1 VTDAP
6 VATTHRVIK
15 MASHPDGALDDDDFE
30 LVDEPVP
37 EPADGEALVRTLYL
51 SLDPAIRVWMNGIDT
66 YVPGIHVGDVM
77 RAGGLGEVV
86 QSRNAAYSEGDLV
99 FGMMQWS
106 EYSIARAGPDG
117 MMTLP
122 RQEPITAFL
131 SVLGVTGLT
140 AYFGMFDVAQPKE
153 GETVV
158 VSGAA
163 GAVGSVAGQIGKIIG
178 CRVVGIAG
186 GPAKCAWITDELGF
200 DAWIDYK
207 SEDVAT
213 RLRETC
219 PDGIDV
225 FFDNVG
231 GIVLNEVLARINLK
245 ARIVLCGAISR
256 YNEAV
261 LPPGPSN
268 YFNLTPKR
276 ARMEG
281 FIILDYVPRFP
292 EAFEALGRWQS
303 EGKLVQ
309 KEDVAVGL
317 ENAPRTLMR
326 LFTGENFGKQLL
338 RIVDQPLP

>member
-1 VTDAP
+1 VTEAP
-6 VATTHRVIK
+6 AEASHRVIK
-15 MASHPDGALDDDDFE
+15 MASHPDGALEDGDFE
-30 LVDEPVP
+30 LVDAPVP

-86 QSRNAAYSEGDLV
+86 QSRNAAYTEGDLV

-106 EYSIARAGPDG
+106 EYCIARAGPDG

-163 GAVGSVAGQIGKIIG
+163 GAVGSVAGQIGKIMG

-186 GPAKCAWITDELGF
+186 GPEKCAWITDELGF

-207 SEDVAT
+207 SEDVAA

-231 GIVLNEVLARINLK
+231 GEILDAVLGQINLH
-245 ARIVLCGAISR
+245 ARVALCGAISQ
-256 YNEAV
+256 YDTAE
-261 LPPGPSN
+261 LSPGPRN
-268 YFNLTPKR
+268 FLNLIPQR
-276 ARMEG
+276 GRVEG
-281 FIILDYVPRFP
+281 FILLDYRDRFVD
-292 EAFEALGRWQS
+292 AILQLGQWVQ
-303 EGKLVQ
+303 EGRIRYA
-309 KEDVAVGL
+309 EDIVDGL
-317 ENAPRTLMR
+317 ENAPAAFRR
-326 LFTGENFGKQLL
+326 LFSGENTGKL
-338 RIVDQPLP
+338 IVKVAE

>member
-1 VTDAP
+1 MTDAP
-6 VATTHRVIK
+6 VAASHRVIK
-15 MASHPDGALDDDDFE
+15 MASHPSGALEDDDFD
-30 LVDEPVP
+30 LVDERVP

-86 QSRNAAYSEGDLV
+86 QSRNAAYTEGDLV

-106 EYSIARAGPDG
+106 EYCIARAGPDG

-186 GPAKCAWITDELGF
+186 GPEKCAWITDELGF

-207 SEDVAT
+207 SQDVAA

-225 FFDNVG
+225 YFDNVG
-231 GIVLNEVLARINLK
+231 GEILDAVLGQINLHARI
-245 ARIVLCGAISR
+245 ALCGAISQ
-256 YNEAV
+256 YDTAE
-261 LPPGPSN
+261 LSPGPRN
-268 YFNLTPKR
+268 VLNLIPQR
-276 ARMEG
+276 GRMEG
-281 FIILDYVPRFP
+281 FILLDYRDRFVD
-292 EAFEALGRWQS
+292 AILQLGQWVQ
-303 EGKLVQ
+303 EGRIRYA
-309 KEDVAVGL
+309 EDIVDGL
-317 ENAPRTLMR
+317 ENAPGAFRR
-326 LFTGENFGKQLL
+326 LFTGENTGKL
-338 RIVDQPLP
+338 IVKVAE

>member
-1 VTDAP
+1 VTEAP
-6 VATTHRVIK
+6 ADTSHRVIK
-15 MASHPDGALDDDDFE
+15 MASHPDGALEDDDFE
-30 LVDEPVP
+30 LVDAPVP

-86 QSRNAAYSEGDLV
+86 QSRNAAYTEGDLV

-106 EYSIARAGPDG
+106 EYCIARAGPDG

-186 GPAKCAWITDELGF
+186 GPEKCAWITDELGF

-207 SEDVAT
+207 SEDVAA

-231 GIVLNEVLARINLK
+231 GEILDAVLGQINLHARI
-245 ARIVLCGAISR
+245 ALCGAISQ
-256 YNEAV
+256 YDTAE
-261 LPPGPSN
+261 LSPGPRN
-268 YFNLTPKR
+268 FLNLIPQR
-276 ARMEG
+276 GRVEG
-281 FIILDYVPRFP
+281 FILLDYRDRFVD
-292 EAFEALGRWQS
+292 AILQLGQWVQ
-303 EGKLVQ
+303 EGRIRYA
-309 KEDVAVGL
+309 EDIVDGL
-317 ENAPRTLMR
+317 ENAPAAFRR
-326 LFTGENFGKQLL
+326 LFSGENTGKL
-338 RIVDQPLP
+338 IVKVAE

>member
-1 VTDAP
+1 MTGAS
-6 VATTHRVIK
+6 VATNHRVIK
-15 MASHPDGALDDDDFE
+15 MASHPAGALEDDDFE

-86 QSRNAAYSEGDLV
+86 QSRNAAYTEGDLV

-106 EYSIARAGPDG
+106 EYCIARAGPDG
-117 MMTLP
+117 MMALP

-186 GPAKCAWITDELGF
+186 GPEKCAWITDELGL

-207 SEDVAT
+207 SQDVAA

-225 FFDNVG
+225 YFDNVG
-231 GIVLNEVLARINLK
+231 GEILDAVLGQINLHARI
-245 ARIVLCGAISR
+245 ALCGAISQ
-256 YNEAV
+256 YDTAV
-261 LPPGPSN
+261 LSPGPRN
-268 YFNLTPKR
+268 VLNLIPQR
-276 ARMEG
+276 GRMEG
-281 FIILDYVPRFP
+281 FILLDYRDRFVD
-292 EAFEALGRWQS
+292 AILQLGQWVQ
-303 EGKLVQ
+303 EGRIRYA
-309 KEDVAVGL
+309 EDIVDGL
-317 ENAPRTLMR
+317 ENAPGAFRR
-326 LFTGENFGKQLL
+326 LFTGENTGKL
-338 RIVDQPLP
+338 IVKVAE

>member
-1 VTDAP
+1 VTGAP
-6 VATTHRVIK
+6 VATNHRVIK
-15 MASHPDGALDDDDFE
+15 MASHPAGALEDDDFE

-86 QSRNAAYSEGDLV
+86 QSRNAAYTEGDLV

-106 EYSIARAGPDG
+106 EYCIARAGPDG

-186 GPAKCAWITDELGF
+186 GPEKCAWITDELGF
-200 DAWIDYK
+200 DASIDYK
-207 SEDVAT
+207 SEDVAA

-231 GIVLNEVLARINLK
+231 GEILDAVLGQINLHARI
-245 ARIVLCGAISR
+245 ALCGAISQ
-256 YNEAV
+256 YDTAE
-261 LPPGPSN
+261 LSPGPRN
-268 YFNLTPKR
+268 VLNLIPQR
-276 ARMEG
+276 GRMEG
-281 FIILDYVPRFP
+281 FILLDYRDRFVD
-292 EAFEALGRWQS
+292 AILQLGQWVQ
-303 EGKLVQ
+303 EGRIRYA
-309 KEDVAVGL
+309 EDIVDGL
-317 ENAPRTLMR
+317 ENAPAAFRR
-326 LFTGENFGKQLL
+326 LFTGENTGKL
-338 RIVDQPLP
+338 IVKVAD

>member
-1 VTDAP
+1 VTDP
-6 VATTHRVIK
+6 TVATTQRVIK
-15 MASHPDGALDDDDFE
+15 MAAHPAGALQDSDFE
-30 LVDEPVP
+30 VVDAPVP

-86 QSRNAAYSEGDLV
+86 QSRNAAFTEGDLV

-106 EYSIARAGPDG
+106 EYCVARAGPDG

-131 SVLGVTGLT
+131 SVYGVTGLT
-140 AYFGMFDVAQPKE
+140 AYFGMLDVAQPKE

-163 GAVGSVAGQIGKIIG
+163 GAVGSVAGQIGKILG

-186 GPAKCAWITDELGF
+186 GPEKCAWLTDELGF

-207 SEDVAT
+207 SEDVAA

-231 GIVLNEVLARINLK
+231 GEILDAVLGQINLHARI
-245 ARIVLCGAISR
+245 ALCGAISQ
-256 YNEAV
+256 YDTAELA
-261 LPPGPSN
+261 PGPRN
-268 YFNLTPKR
+268 ILNLIPQR
-276 ARMEG
+276 GRMEG
-281 FIILDYVPRFP
+281 FILLDYRDRFLDGILQ
-292 EAFEALGRWQS
+292 LGQWVEEGRIRYS
-303 EGKLVQ
+303 EHIV
-309 KEDVAVGL
+309 DGL
-317 ENAPRTLMR
+317 ENAPAAFRK
-326 LFTGENFGKQLL
+326 LFSGENTGKL
-338 RIVDQPLP
+338 IVKVAE

>member
-6 VATTHRVIK
+6 VATTQRVIK
-15 MASHPDGALDDDDFE
+15 MAAHPAGALKDSDFDV
-30 LVDEPVP
+30 VDAPVP

-86 QSRNAAYSEGDLV
+86 QSRSTAYTEGDLV

-106 EYSIARAGPDG
+106 EYCVARAGPEG
-117 MMTLP
+117 MMTVP
-122 RQEPITAFL
+122 RQDPITAFL
-131 SVLGVTGLT
+131 SVYGVTGLT
-140 AYFGMFDVAQPKE
+140 AYFGMLDVAQPKE
-153 GETVV
+153 RETVV

-186 GPAKCAWITDELGF
+186 GPEKCAWITDELGF

-207 SEDVAT
+207 SEDVAA

-231 GIVLNEVLARINLK
+231 GEILDAVLAQINLH
-245 ARIVLCGAISR
+245 ARIALCGAISQ
-256 YNEAV
+256 YDTAEPA
-261 LPPGPSN
+261 PGPRN
-268 YFNLTPKR
+268 ILNLIPQR
-276 ARMEG
+276 GRMEG
-281 FIILDYVPRFP
+281 FILLDYRDRFLDGILQ
-292 EAFEALGRWQS
+292 LGQWVQ
-303 EGKLVQ
+303 EGRIRYA
-309 KEDVAVGL
+309 EDIVDGL
-317 ENAPRTLMR
+317 ENAPAAFRR
-326 LFTGENFGKQLL
+326 LFSGQNTGKLIIKVAE
-338 RIVDQPLP
+338 

>member
-1 VTDAP
+1 MTEAP
-6 VATTHRVIK
+6 ADTSHRVIK
-15 MASHPDGALDDDDFE
+15 MASHPDGALKDDDFE
-30 LVDEPVP
+30 LVDAPVP

-86 QSRNAAYSEGDLV
+86 HSRNAAYTEGDLV

-106 EYSIARAGPDG
+106 EYCIARAGPDG

-186 GPAKCAWITDELGF
+186 GPEKCAWITDELGF

-207 SEDVAT
+207 SEDVAA

-231 GIVLNEVLARINLK
+231 GEILDAVLGQINLHARI
-245 ARIVLCGAISR
+245 ALCGAISQ
-256 YNEAV
+256 YDTAE
-261 LPPGPSN
+261 LSPGPRN
-268 YFNLTPKR
+268 FLNLIPQR
-276 ARMEG
+276 GRVEG
-281 FIILDYVPRFP
+281 FILLDYRDRFVD
-292 EAFEALGRWQS
+292 AILQLGQWVQ
-303 EGKLVQ
+303 EGRIRYA
-309 KEDVAVGL
+309 EDIVDGL
-317 ENAPRTLMR
+317 ENAPAAFRR
-326 LFTGENFGKQLL
+326 LFSGENTGKL
-338 RIVDQPLP
+338 IVKVAE

>member
-6 VATTHRVIK
+6 VATSHRVIK
-15 MASHPDGALDDDDFE
+15 MASHPDGALEDDDFD
-30 LVDEPVP
+30 LVDERVP

-66 YVPGIHVGDVM
+66 YVPGIQVGDVM

-86 QSRNAAYSEGDLV
+86 QSRNAAYTEGDLV

-106 EYSIARAGPDG
+106 EYCIARAGPDG

-186 GPAKCAWITDELGF
+186 GPEKCAWITDELGF

-231 GIVLNEVLARINLK
+231 GEILDAVLGQINLHARI
-245 ARIVLCGAISR
+245 ALCGAISQ
-256 YNEAV
+256 YDTAE
-261 LPPGPSN
+261 LSPGPRN
-268 YFNLTPKR
+268 FINLIPQR
-276 ARMEG
+276 GRVEG
-281 FIILDYVPRFP
+281 FILLDYRDRFVD
-292 EAFEALGRWQS
+292 AILQLGQWVQ
-303 EGKLVQ
+303 EGRIRYA
-309 KEDVAVGL
+309 EDIVDGL
-317 ENAPRTLMR
+317 ENAPAAFRR
-326 LFTGENFGKQLL
+326 LFTGENTGKL
-338 RIVDQPLP
+338 IVKVAE

>member
-6 VATTHRVIK
+6 VATTQRVIK
-15 MASHPDGALDDDDFE
+15 MAAHPAGALQDSDFE
-30 LVDEPVP
+30 LVDAPVP

-86 QSRNAAYSEGDLV
+86 QSHSAAYTEGDLV

-106 EYSIARAGPDG
+106 EYCVARAGPDG

-122 RQEPITAFL
+122 RQDPITAFL
-131 SVLGVTGLT
+131 SVYGVTGLT
-140 AYFGMFDVAQPKE
+140 AYFGMLDVAQPKE

-163 GAVGSVAGQIGKIIG
+163 GAVGSVAGQIGKILG

-186 GPAKCAWITDELGF
+186 GPEKCAWLTDELGF

-207 SEDVAT
+207 SEDVAA

-231 GIVLNEVLARINLK
+231 GEILDAVLGQINLH
-245 ARIVLCGAISR
+245 ARIVLCGAISQ
-256 YNEAV
+256 YDTAELA
-261 LPPGPSN
+261 PGPRN
-268 YFNLTPKR
+268 ILNLIPQR
-276 ARMEG
+276 GRMEG
-281 FIILDYVPRFP
+281 FILLDYRDRFLDGILQ
-292 EAFEALGRWQS
+292 LGQWVEEGRIRYS
-303 EGKLVQ
+303 EHVV
-309 KEDVAVGL
+309 DGL
-317 ENAPRTLMR
+317 ENAPAAFRK
-326 LFTGENFGKQLL
+326 LFSGENTGKL
-338 RIVDQPLP
+338 IIKVAE

>member
-6 VATTHRVIK
+6 VAASHRVIR
-15 MASHPDGALDDDDFE
+15 MASHPDGALEDDDFD
-30 LVDEPVP
+30 LVDERVP

-66 YVPGIHVGDVM
+66 YVPGIQVGDVM

-86 QSRNAAYSEGDLV
+86 QSRNAAYTEGDLV

-106 EYSIARAGPDG
+106 EYCIARAGPDG

-186 GPAKCAWITDELGF
+186 GPEKCAWITDELGF

-207 SEDVAT
+207 SEDVAA
-213 RLRETC
+213 RLRKTC

-231 GIVLNEVLARINLK
+231 GEILDAVLGQINLHARI
-245 ARIVLCGAISR
+245 ALCGAISQ
-256 YNEAV
+256 YDTAE
-261 LPPGPSN
+261 LSPGPRN
-268 YFNLTPKR
+268 FINLIPQR
-276 ARMEG
+276 GRVEG
-281 FIILDYVPRFP
+281 FILLDYRDRFLD
-292 EAFEALGRWQS
+292 AILQLGQWVQ
-303 EGKLVQ
+303 EGRIRYA
-309 KEDVAVGL
+309 EDIVDGL
-317 ENAPRTLMR
+317 ENAPAAFRR
-326 LFTGENFGKQLL
+326 LFTGENTGKL
-338 RIVDQPLP
+338 IVKVAE

>member
-186 GPAKCAWITDELGF
+186 GPEKCAWITDELGF

-207 SEDVAT
+207 SEDVAA

-231 GIVLNEVLARINLK
+231 GEILDAVLGQINLHARI
-245 ARIVLCGAISR
+245 ALCGAISQ
-256 YNEAV
+256 YDTAA
-261 LPPGPSN
+261 LAPGPRN
-268 YFNLTPKR
+268 VINLIPQR
-276 ARMEG
+276 GRMEG
-281 FIILDYVPRFP
+281 FILLDYRDRFVD
-292 EAFEALGRWQS
+292 AILQLGQWVQ
-303 EGKLVQ
+303 EGRIRYA
-309 KEDVAVGL
+309 EDIVDGL
-317 ENAPRTLMR
+317 DNAPAAFRR
-326 LFTGENFGKQLL
+326 LFTGENTGKL
-338 RIVDQPLP
+338 IVKVAE

>member
-1 VTDAP
+1 MTGAP

-15 MASHPDGALDDDDFE
+15 MASHPTGALDDDDFE
-30 LVDEPVP
+30 LVDERVP

-66 YVPGIHVGDVM
+66 YVPGIHVGDIM
-77 RAGGLGEVV
+77 RGGGLGEVV
-86 QSRNAAYSEGDLV
+86 QSRTAAYTEGDLV
-99 FGMMQWS
+99 SGMMQWS
-106 EYSIARAGPDG
+106 EYCIARPGPEG
-117 MMTLP
+117 MRALP

-140 AYFGMFDVAQPKE
+140 AYFGMFDVARPKE

-186 GPAKCAWITDELGF
+186 GPEKSAWITDELGF
-200 DAWIDYK
+200 DACIDYK
-207 SEDVAT
+207 SENVAA

-231 GIVLNEVLARINLK
+231 GEILDAVLGQINLHARI
-245 ARIVLCGAISR
+245 ALCGAISQ
-256 YNEAV
+256 YDTAE
-261 LPPGPSN
+261 LSPGPRN
-268 YFNLTPKR
+268 FINLIPQR
-276 ARMEG
+276 GRVEG
-281 FIILDYVPRFP
+281 FILLDYRDRFVD
-292 EAFEALGRWQS
+292 AILQLGQWVQ
-303 EGKLVQ
+303 EGRIRYA
-309 KEDVAVGL
+309 EDIVDGL
-317 ENAPRTLMR
+317 ENAPAAFRR
-326 LFTGENFGKQLL
+326 LFTGENTGKL
-338 RIVDQPLP
+338 IVKVSE

>member
-1 VTDAP
+1 MTTDTAA
-6 VATTHRVIK
+6 ATQRVIK
-15 MASHPDGALDDDDFE
+15 MAAHPAGALKDSDFE
-30 LVDEPVP
+30 LVDAPVP
-37 EPADGEALVRTLYL
+37 EPAEGEALVRTLYL
-51 SLDPAIRVWMNGIDT
+51 SLDPAIRVWMNGVDT

-86 QSRNAAYSEGDLV
+86 QSRNPSYHEGDLV

-106 EYSIARAGPDG
+106 DYAIAGTGPEG
-117 MMTLP
+117 MMTVP

-131 SVLGVTGLT
+131 SVYGVTGLT
-140 AYFGMFDVAQPKE
+140 AYFGMFDVGQAKE

-186 GPAKCAWITDELGF
+186 GPEKCAWVTDELGF

-207 SEDVAT
+207 SEDVGA

-231 GIVLNEVLARINLK
+231 GEILDAALAQISLH
-245 ARIVLCGAISR
+245 ARVVLCGAISQ
-256 YNEAV
+256 YDTADFA
-261 LPPGPSN
+261 PGPRN
-268 YFNLTPKR
+268 ILNLIPQR
-276 ARMEG
+276 GRMEG
-281 FIILDYVPRFP
+281 FIVIDYRDRFLDAILQ
-292 EAFEALGRWQS
+292 LGQWVQ
-303 EGKLVQ
+303 EGRIRYA
-309 KEDVAVGL
+309 EDIVDGL
-317 ENAPRTLMR
+317 ENAPAAFRR
-326 LFTGENFGKQLL
+326 LFTGENTGKL
-338 RIVDQPLP
+338 IVKVAE

>member
-1 VTDAP
+1 MTDAP
-6 VATTHRVIK
+6 VATTQRVIK
-15 MASHPDGALDDDDFE
+15 MAAHPAGALQDSDFE
-30 LVDEPVP
+30 VVDAPVP

-86 QSRNAAYSEGDLV
+86 QSRSAAYTEGDLV

-106 EYSIARAGPDG
+106 EYCVARAGPDG

-122 RQEPITAFL
+122 RQDPITAFL
-131 SVLGVTGLT
+131 SVYGVTGLT
-140 AYFGMFDVAQPKE
+140 AYFGMLDVAQPKE

-163 GAVGSVAGQIGKIIG
+163 GAVGSVAGQIGKILG

-186 GPAKCAWITDELGF
+186 GPEKCAWLTDELGF

-207 SEDVAT
+207 SEDVAA

-231 GIVLNEVLARINLK
+231 GAILDAVLGQINLH
-245 ARIVLCGAISR
+245 ARIVLCGAISQ
-256 YNEAV
+256 YDTAELA
-261 LPPGPSN
+261 PGPRN
-268 YFNLTPKR
+268 ILNLIPQR
-276 ARMEG
+276 GRMEG
-281 FIILDYVPRFP
+281 FILLDYRDRFLDGILQ
-292 EAFEALGRWQS
+292 LGQWVEEGRIRYS
-303 EGKLVQ
+303 EHIV
-309 KEDVAVGL
+309 EGL
-317 ENAPRTLMR
+317 ENAPAAFRK
-326 LFTGENFGKQLL
+326 LFSGENTGKL
-338 RIVDQPLP
+338 IVKVAE

>member
-6 VATTHRVIK
+6 VATTQRVIK
-15 MASHPDGALDDDDFE
+15 MASHPSGALEDDDFE
-30 LVDEPVP
+30 LVDAPVP

-86 QSRNAAYSEGDLV
+86 QSRNAAYTEGDLV

-106 EYSIARAGPDG
+106 EYCIARAGPDG

-186 GPAKCAWITDELGF
+186 GPEKCAWITDELGF

-207 SEDVAT
+207 SEDVAA

-231 GIVLNEVLARINLK
+231 GEILDAVLGQINLHARI
-245 ARIVLCGAISR
+245 ALCGAISQ
-256 YNEAV
+256 YDTAE
-261 LPPGPSN
+261 LSPGPRN
-268 YFNLTPKR
+268 FINLIPQR
-276 ARMEG
+276 GRVEG
-281 FIILDYVPRFP
+281 FILLDYRDRFVD
-292 EAFEALGRWQS
+292 AILQLGQWVQ
-303 EGKLVQ
+303 EGRIRYA
-309 KEDVAVGL
+309 EDIVDGL
-317 ENAPRTLMR
+317 ENAPAAFRR
-326 LFTGENFGKQLL
+326 LFTGENTGKL
-338 RIVDQPLP
+338 IVKVAE

>member
-1 VTDAP
+1 VTDAT
-6 VATTHRVIK
+6 VATTQRVIK
-15 MASHPDGALDDDDFE
+15 MAAHPAGALQDSDFE
-30 LVDEPVP
+30 LVDAPVP

-86 QSRNAAYSEGDLV
+86 QSRSAAYTEGDLV

-106 EYSIARAGPDG
+106 EYCVARAGPDG

-122 RQEPITAFL
+122 RQDPITAFL
-131 SVLGVTGLT
+131 SVYGVTGLT
-140 AYFGMFDVAQPKE
+140 AYFGMLDVAQPKE

-163 GAVGSVAGQIGKIIG
+163 GAVGSVAGQIGKILG

-186 GPAKCAWITDELGF
+186 GPEKCAWLTDELGF

-207 SEDVAT
+207 SEDVAA

-231 GIVLNEVLARINLK
+231 GEILDAVLGQINLH
-245 ARIVLCGAISR
+245 ARIVLCGAISQ
-256 YNEAV
+256 YDTAELA
-261 LPPGPSN
+261 PGPRN
-268 YFNLTPKR
+268 ILNLIPQR
-276 ARMEG
+276 GRMEG
-281 FIILDYVPRFP
+281 FILLDYRDRFLDGILQ
-292 EAFEALGRWQS
+292 LGQWVEEGRIRYS
-303 EGKLVQ
+303 EHVV
-309 KEDVAVGL
+309 DGL
-317 ENAPRTLMR
+317 ENAPAAFRK
-326 LFTGENFGKQLL
+326 LFSGENTGKL
-338 RIVDQPLP
+338 IIKVAE

>member
-6 VATTHRVIK
+6 VATTQRVIK
-15 MASHPDGALDDDDFE
+15 MAAHPAGALQDSDFE
-30 LVDEPVP
+30 LVDVPVP

-86 QSRNAAYSEGDLV
+86 RSRSAEYSEGDLV

-106 EYSIARAGPDG
+106 DYCVARAGPDG

-122 RQEPITAFL
+122 RQDPITAFL
-131 SVLGVTGLT
+131 SVYGVTGLT
-140 AYFGMFDVAQPKE
+140 AYFGMLDVAQPKE

-186 GPAKCAWITDELGF
+186 GPEKCAWVTDELGF
-200 DAWIDYK
+200 DAGVDYK
-207 SEDVAT
+207 TEDVTA

-231 GIVLNEVLARINLK
+231 GEILDAVLGQINLHARI
-245 ARIVLCGAISR
+245 ALCGAISQ
-256 YNEAV
+256 YDTAELA
-261 LPPGPSN
+261 PGPRN
-268 YFNLTPKR
+268 VLNLIPQR
-276 ARMEG
+276 GRMEG
-281 FIILDYVPRFP
+281 FILLDYRDRFLDGILQ
-292 EAFEALGRWQS
+292 LGQWVQ
-303 EGKLVQ
+303 EGRIRYA
-309 KEDVAVGL
+309 EDIVDGL
-317 ENAPRTLMR
+317 ENAPAAFRR
-326 LFTGENFGKQLL
+326 LFSGQNTGKLIIKVAE
-338 RIVDQPLP
+338 

>member
-1 VTDAP
+1 MTTTDTGQPHLLTEQRGHVLVVTMNRP
-6 VATTHRVIK
+6 QVRN
-15 MASHPDGALDDDDFE
+15 ALSGPMLALLRKAWDQ
-30 LVDEPVP
+30 VD
-37 EPADGEALVRTLYL
+37 T
-51 SLDPAIRVWMNGIDT
+51 DPAIRVWMNGIDT

-86 QSRNAAYSEGDLV
+86 QSRNGAYTEGDLV

-106 EYSIARAGPDG
+106 EYCIARAGPDG

-122 RQEPITAFL
+122 RQEPITSFL

-186 GPAKCAWITDELGF
+186 GPEKCAWITDELGF

-207 SEDVAT
+207 SEDVAA

-231 GIVLNEVLARINLK
+231 GEILDAVLGQINLHARI
-245 ARIVLCGAISR
+245 ALCGAISQ
-256 YNEAV
+256 YDTAE
-261 LPPGPSN
+261 LSPGPRN
-268 YFNLTPKR
+268 FINLIPQR
-276 ARMEG
+276 GRVEG
-281 FIILDYVPRFP
+281 FILLDYRDRFVD
-292 EAFEALGRWQS
+292 AILQLGQWVQ
-303 EGKLVQ
+303 EGRIRYA
-309 KEDVAVGL
+309 EDIVDGL
-317 ENAPRTLMR
+317 ENAPVAFRR
-326 LFTGENFGKQLL
+326 LFTGENTGKL
-338 RIVDQPLP
+338 IVKVAE

>member
-6 VATTHRVIK
+6 VAASHRVIK
-15 MASHPDGALDDDDFE
+15 MASHPDGALEDDDFD
-30 LVDEPVP
+30 LVDERVP

-66 YVPGIHVGDVM
+66 YVPGIQVGDVM

-86 QSRNAAYSEGDLV
+86 QSRNAAYTEGDLV

-106 EYSIARAGPDG
+106 EYCIARAGPDG

-186 GPAKCAWITDELGF
+186 GPEKCAWITDELGF

-207 SEDVAT
+207 SEDVAA

-231 GIVLNEVLARINLK
+231 GEILDAVLGQINLHARI
-245 ARIVLCGAISR
+245 ALCGAISQ
-256 YNEAV
+256 YDTAE
-261 LPPGPSN
+261 LSPGPRN
-268 YFNLTPKR
+268 FINLIPQR
-276 ARMEG
+276 GRVEG
-281 FIILDYVPRFP
+281 FILLDYRDRFVD
-292 EAFEALGRWQS
+292 AILQLGQWVQ
-303 EGKLVQ
+303 EGRIRYA
-309 KEDVAVGL
+309 EDIVDGL
-317 ENAPRTLMR
+317 ENAPAAFRR
-326 LFTGENFGKQLL
+326 LFTGENTGKL
-338 RIVDQPLP
+338 IVKVAE

>member
-6 VATTHRVIK
+6 VATTQRVIK
-15 MASHPDGALDDDDFE
+15 MAAHPAGALQDSDFE
-30 LVDEPVP
+30 LVDAPVP

-86 QSRNAAYSEGDLV
+86 QSRSAAYTEGDLV

-106 EYSIARAGPDG
+106 EYCVARAGPDG

-122 RQEPITAFL
+122 RQDPITAFL
-131 SVLGVTGLT
+131 SVYGVTGLT
-140 AYFGMFDVAQPKE
+140 AYFGMLDVAQPKE

-163 GAVGSVAGQIGKIIG
+163 GAVGSVAGQIGKILG

-186 GPAKCAWITDELGF
+186 GPEKCAWLTDELGF

-207 SEDVAT
+207 SEDVGA

-219 PDGIDV
+219 PEGIDV

-231 GIVLNEVLARINLK
+231 GAILDAVLGQINLH
-245 ARIVLCGAISR
+245 ARIVLCGAISQ
-256 YNEAV
+256 YDTAELA
-261 LPPGPSN
+261 PGPRN
-268 YFNLTPKR
+268 ILNLIPQR
-276 ARMEG
+276 GRMEG
-281 FIILDYVPRFP
+281 FILLDYRDRFLDGILQ
-292 EAFEALGRWQS
+292 LGQWVEEGRIRYS
-303 EGKLVQ
+303 EHVV
-309 KEDVAVGL
+309 DGL
-317 ENAPRTLMR
+317 ENAPAAFRK
-326 LFTGENFGKQLL
+326 LFSGENTGKL
-338 RIVDQPLP
+338 IIKVAE

>member
-1 VTDAP
+1 MTEAP
-6 VATTHRVIK
+6 ADTSHRVIK
-15 MASHPDGALDDDDFE
+15 MASHPDGALEDDDFE
-30 LVDEPVP
+30 LVDAPVP
-37 EPADGEALVRTLYL
+37 EPAEGEALVRTLYL

-86 QSRNAAYSEGDLV
+86 QSRNAAYTEGDLV

-106 EYSIARAGPDG
+106 EYCIARAGPDG

-140 AYFGMFDVAQPKE
+140 AYFGMFDVARPKE

-186 GPAKCAWITDELGF
+186 GPEKCTWITDELGF

-207 SEDVAT
+207 SEDVAA

-231 GIVLNEVLARINLK
+231 GEILDAVLGQINLHARI
-245 ARIVLCGAISR
+245 ALCGAISQ
-256 YNEAV
+256 YDTAE
-261 LPPGPSN
+261 LSPGPRN
-268 YFNLTPKR
+268 FLNLIPQR
-276 ARMEG
+276 GRVEG
-281 FIILDYVPRFP
+281 FILLDYRDRFVD
-292 EAFEALGRWQS
+292 AILQLGQWVQ
-303 EGKLVQ
+303 EGRIRYA
-309 KEDVAVGL
+309 EDIVDGL
-317 ENAPRTLMR
+317 ENAPAAFRR
-326 LFTGENFGKQLL
+326 LFSGENTGKL
-338 RIVDQPLP
+338 IVKVAE